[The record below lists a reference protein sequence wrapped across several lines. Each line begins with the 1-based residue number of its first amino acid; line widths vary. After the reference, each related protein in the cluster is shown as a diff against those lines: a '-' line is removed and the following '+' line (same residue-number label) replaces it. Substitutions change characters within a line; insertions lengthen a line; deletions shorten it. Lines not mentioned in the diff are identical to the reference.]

1 VSSLN
6 TPQQNHLLAALPADE
21 YARLLPHLEPVLI
34 QVGDVV
40 NQFGGQLR
48 HVYFPTTAIVCR
60 LCVMANGETTEV
72 TMVGNE
78 GIIGVSL
85 FMGGES
91 AAIRSVVQSSGYA
104 YRIKEYCLK
113 QEFARCGELQSLL
126 LRYTQ
131 ALLTQ
136 MGQTAVCYRHHSLD
150 QQLCRWLLHTL
161 DRSNSFDLLLTQEQI
176 ANMLGVRREGI
187 TEVVGDLRRA
197 GLIESHRGHIAVL
210 DRTGLEERSCE
221 CYAVVKNDF
230 ERLLPATA
238 VAQSRWSDKVERPRI
253 HLPLAG
259 VGRLVALR
267 A

>member
-6 TPQQNHLLAALPADE
+6 MPQQNHLLEALPADE
-21 YARLLPHLEPVLI
+21 YARLLPHLEPI
-34 QVGDVV
+34 PMQVGEVV
-40 NQFGGQLR
+40 NQFGGQHR
-48 HVYFPTTAIVCR
+48 HVYFPTTAIVSR
-60 LCVMANGETTEV
+60 LCIMANGETTEV

-78 GIIGVSL
+78 GVIGIGL

-91 AAIRSVVQSSGYA
+91 AAIRAVVQCAGYA
-104 YRIKEYCLK
+104 YRLNEYYLKE
-113 QEFARCGELQSLL
+113 EFARCGELQRLL

-131 ALLTQ
+131 ALMTQ

-210 DRTGLEERSCE
+210 DRIGLEERSCE

-230 ERLLPATA
+230 DRLLPAVA
-238 VAQSRWSDKVERPRI
+238 VAQSRWADALERP
-253 HLPLAG
+253 HTHMPPVG
-259 VGRLVALR
+259 VGRLVALS